1 MTVGANM
8 GIIVYNKLSED
19 YSMLPNNYYI
29 GRGSILGNPYTHKP
43 LQGTMAIYHTR
54 NREEA
59 IERYGGYFDLMYE
72 KDAEFRAVVDEIYEK
87 YKKGEDIYFACYCK
101 PEPCHGDIILQK
113 LQKRLLREKI
123 KEAKMLRNKNE
134 VGEIL

>member
-1 MTVGANM
+1 VVIT
-8 GIIVYNKLSED
+8 VYNKTVED
-19 YSMLPNNYYI
+19 YSTCPNNYYI

-59 IERYGGYFDLMYE
+59 IERYSGYFDLMYE
-72 KDAEFRAVVDEIYEK
+72 RDEDFKAVVDDIYEK
-87 YKKGEDIYFACYCK
+87 YKKGEDVYLACYCK
-101 PEPCHGDIILQK
+101 PEPCHGDIIAQK

-123 KEAKMLRNKNE
+123 IEAKKLREKE
-134 VGEIL
+134 